1 MADFVEETLQTIQ
14 TIRQGQTPG
23 PYIRQRIQ
31 ISADNL
37 SNKARVE
44 GALAVVN
51 EALNKLAAALYET
64 VDFIP
69 VNVDSRTY
77 KILIPVP
84 WGDSGY
90 HIWKLRSTE
99 ARLVRWIL
107 MARCKRNPDQAL
119 FLFSNHYWYVNA
131 RIYSSAALAAD
142 YLKTYPITMREWDK
156 HNHAFK
162 ESEAARY
169 ERRKEKRKNK
179 K

>member
-1 MADFVEETLQTIQ
+1 MGDFVEQTLQTIDQ
-14 TIRQGQTPG
+14 IRSAPTPG

-31 ISADNL
+31 ASADNV

-44 GALAVVN
+44 GALAVAN
-51 EALNKLAAALYET
+51 EALNRLAVALYET

-90 HIWKLRSTE
+90 HIFGLRSTE
-99 ARLVRWIL
+99 ARLTRWIL

-119 FLFSNHYWYVNA
+119 FQFKDRYWYVNGTTYA
-131 RIYSSAALAAD
+131 SAAQAVD
-142 YLKTYPITMREWDK
+142 YLKSYPITMREWDRQS
-156 HNHAFK
+156 HAFR
-162 ESEAARY
+162 ESESARY
-169 ERRKEKRKNK
+169 QRRKDK
-179 K
+179 KSKGK